1 MNDKEKASEWMGV
14 IRNVSGRDLCWHL
27 EGILKSDGE
36 RVLNEVL
43 RALEIKSVVDLVKRA
58 A

>member
-1 MNDKEKASEWMGV
+1 MNDKDKAAQWLPV
-14 IRNVSGRDLCWHL
+14 LANVSGRDLAWHL
-27 EGILKSDGE
+27 GGILKADGE